1 MTSTI
6 TAGQSE
12 GAPSW
17 LVRYGNFLFKYRNG
31 VFPVVMVALFA
42 LSRPHWPAGRDD
54 YDTLLDAIGFIVAL
68 TGQMIRTGTVGYAY
82 IVRGGKNKQVYAEEL
97 VTRGMFNHS
106 RNPLY
111 LGNLLIVVGLLLI
124 WNSPLAYLVGGTF
137 FLVGYVAI
145 VAAEEV
151 FLRRKF
157 GAQYEAYAKQVP
169 RWRIRLGDFKSSM
182 EGMSFNWRRVVLKEY
197 NSAAFWIGA
206 AFALML
212 ADSLHYQRWSSH
224 PVRHAALVAGIIV
237 TTIAWGVARWLKKSK
252 RLQLRPRALA
262 AE

>member
-1 MTSTI
+1 MTSTAA
-6 TAGQSE
+6 AGQSE
-12 GAPSW
+12 RASSW

-31 VFPVVMVALFA
+31 VFPIVMVALFA
-42 LSRPHWPAGRDD
+42 LSRPYWPAGRDD
-54 YDTLLDAIGFIVAL
+54 YDTLLDITGFAVAL
-68 TGQMIRTGTVGYAY
+68 AGQLIRSGTVGYAY
-82 IVRGGKNKQVYAEEL
+82 ILRGGKDKQVYAEEL

-111 LGNLLIVVGLLLI
+111 LGNLLIVFGLLLV

-145 VAAEEV
+145 VEAEEV
-151 FLRRKF
+151 FLSRKF
-157 GAQYEAYAKQVP
+157 GEQYEAYAKRVP

-206 AFALML
+206 ALALML
-212 ADSLHYQRWSSH
+212 ADSLRYQPWSSH
-224 PVRHAALVAGIIV
+224 SLRHAALAAGIALTV
-237 TTIAWGVARWLKKSK
+237 IAWGVVRWLKKSK
-252 RLQLRPRALA
+252 RLQLRPRGWV